1 MAGTQGRVTLR
12 RAAARNASG
21 NGRAP
26 DEASLTPKQSDRRR
40 RVIQAAI
47 ALANKGGYDAVQ
59 MRDVATSA
67 RVALGTLYRYFP
79 SKDQLLVAALNE
91 WAEDVRD
98 KLRARPPR
106 GATKADRVASVLRT
120 TVRGLEKQPKL
131 SHAFV
136 SALSSMDA
144 EEPGSIERAAQ
155 VYQTMGEMIGV
166 AMDGDQDEDREVLMR
181 VIGQMWFAVL
191 VFWARGWSAGNQ
203 MADDLDAAAHL
214 LIRD

>member
-1 MAGTQGRVTLR
+1 MAGTTGKVSLR
-12 RAAARNASG
+12 RAASRGASG

-47 ALANKGGYDAVQ
+47 DLANKGGYDAVQ
-59 MRDVATSA
+59 MRDVAAEAS
-67 RVALGTLYRYFP
+67 VALGTLYRYFP

-91 WAEDVRD
+91 WAEDMRD
-98 KLRARPPR
+98 KLKARPPR
-106 GATKADRVASVLRT
+106 GATNADRVATVLRS
-120 TVRGLEKQPKL
+120 TVRALEKQPKL
-131 SHAFV
+131 SSAFV
-136 SALSSMDA
+136 SALSSMNA

-155 VYQTMGEMIGV
+155 VYGTMSEMIGL
-166 AMDGDQDEDREVLMR
+166 AMDDGVSEDQDMLMR

-191 VFWARGWSAGNQ
+191 VFWARGWSAGTE
-203 MADDLDAAAHL
+203 MADDLAAAAHL

>member
-1 MAGTQGRVTLR
+1 MAGTTGRVSLR
-12 RAAARNASG
+12 RAASRNAPG

-26 DEASLTPKQSDRRR
+26 DESALTPKQSDRRR

-47 ALANKGGYDAVQ
+47 SLATKGGYDAVQ
-59 MRDVATSA
+59 MRDVAAEAS
-67 RVALGTLYRYFP
+67 VALGTLYRYFP

-91 WAEDVRD
+91 WAEDMRD
-98 KLRARPPR
+98 RLRARPPR
-106 GATKADRVASVLRT
+106 GATNADRVATVLRS
-120 TVRGLEKQPKL
+120 TVRALEKQPKL
-131 SHAFV
+131 SSAFV
-136 SALSSMDA
+136 SALSSLNA

-155 VYQTMGEMIGV
+155 VYVTMSEMIGL
-166 AMDGDQDEDREVLMR
+166 AMDGGVHEDQDTLMR
-181 VIGQMWFAVL
+181 VLGQMWFAVL